1 MGLITAMHGNIIYC
15 SDMFCFDMFCWWQ
28 HVVDI
33 IISLFHN
40 CSPVLSNPCN
50 TNICPKLPMTWVIH
64 PAPWGLNI
72 NRFKFESSASMV
84 GLFNLVYHII
94 QFTGLIWGSIETR
107 NHFAVH
113 IVDTCFRMQLAD
125 AKKIG
130 VSENGDIPKTTSPN
144 IVLGNWEH

>member
-1 MGLITAMHGNIIYC
+1 MQINARKRQIMGWITAMHGNIIYC

-72 NRFKFESSASMV
+72 NRFKFESAASMV
-84 GLFNLVYHII
+84 GLYNLVYHII
-94 QFTGLIWGSIETR
+94 QFIGLIWGSIETR
-107 NHFAVH
+107 NHFCWQCISLTPVSG
-113 IVDTCFRMQLAD
+113 CSWQMQ
-125 AKKIG
+125 KK
-130 VSENGDIPKTTSPN
+130 
-144 IVLGNWEH
+144 